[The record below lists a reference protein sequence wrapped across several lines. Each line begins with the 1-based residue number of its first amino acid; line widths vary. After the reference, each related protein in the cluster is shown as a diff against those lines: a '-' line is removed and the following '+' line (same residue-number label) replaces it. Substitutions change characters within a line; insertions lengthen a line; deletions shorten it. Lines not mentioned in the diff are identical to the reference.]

1 MLMFNVVIV
10 RYGEIGT
17 KSRQTRRWFENILM
31 NNIREALVSEEVE
44 FKKVEAKHGRV
55 LVKTNRAEEAVE
67 VLKRVFGIV
76 SLSPAMEID
85 AEMEKIN
92 RMALKLFR
100 RKKRELRL
108 EKPRFRVTARRITKE
123 FPLKSPEIQAKVG
136 EYILENEESEVNL
149 HEYDIEV
156 GVELMEGKAYIFVDK
171 VKAWGGLPIG
181 TQGKVVALLSG
192 GIDSPV
198 AAFLMMKRGVEVIP
212 VHIYMGEKTL
222 EKVRKIWNQLRKY
235 GYGGKGELIVVKPKE
250 RERILQKLKELK
262 KENYTCVFCKFMMV
276 RHADRI
282 AKDFGAKGIVMGD
295 SLGQVAS
302 QTLEN
307 MYIVS
312 RASDL
317 PIYRPLIGMDKEE
330 IVKIAK
336 EIGTF
341 ELSTLPDDEIPFI
354 PRHPVIRGSW
364 EEFRKL
370 YKAVFGEEPKNRAC

>member
-1 MLMFNVVIV
+1 MFNVVIV

-17 KSRQTRRWFENILM
+17 KSRQTRRWFESILM
-31 NNIREALVSEEVE
+31 NNIREALVSEGIE

-55 LVKTNRAEEAVE
+55 LVKTNKAREAVD
-67 VLKRVFGIV
+67 VLGRVFGIV

-85 AEMEKIN
+85 AELDKIN
-92 RMALKLFR
+92 RTALKLFR
-100 RKKRELRL
+100 RKKRELGL
-108 EKPRFRVTARRITKE
+108 ERPRFKVTARRITKE
-123 FPLKSPEIQAKVG
+123 FPLKSPEVQAKVG
-136 EYILENEESEVNL
+136 EYILGKEESEVDL
-149 HEYDIEV
+149 HNYDIEV
-156 GVELMEGKAYIFVDK
+156 GVELMEGKAYVFVDK
-171 VKAWGGLPIG
+171 IYSWGGLPIG

-222 EKVRKIWNQLRKY
+222 DKVRRIWNQLRRY

-250 RERILQKLKELK
+250 RERILEKLREMK
-262 KENYTCVFCKFMMV
+262 KEKYTCVFCKYMMV

-282 AKDFGAKGIVMGD
+282 AREFGAKGIVMGD

-312 RASDL
+312 QATDL
-317 PIYRPLIGMDKEE
+317 PIYRPLVGLDKEE
-330 IVKIAK
+330 IVRIAK

-341 ELSTLPDDEIPFI
+341 ELSTLPEDEIPFI
-354 PRHPVIRGSW
+354 PKHPVIRGSW

-370 YKAVFGEEPKNRAC
+370 YRAVFGEEPRKRQC

>member
-1 MLMFNVVIV
+1 MFNVVIV

-17 KSRQTRRWFENILM
+17 KARQTRRWFENILM
-31 NNIREALVSEEVE
+31 NNIREALVSEGID

-55 LVKTNRAEEAVE
+55 LVRTNRVKEAVE
-67 VLKRVFGIV
+67 VLQRVFGIV
-76 SLSPAMEID
+76 SLSPAMEVD

-92 RMALKLFR
+92 KTALKLFR
-100 RKKRELRL
+100 KKKRELGL
-108 EKPRFRVTARRITKE
+108 ERPRFRVTARRITKE

-136 EYILENEESEVNL
+136 EYILENEESEVDL
-149 HEYDIEV
+149 HDYDIEV
-156 GVELMEGKAYIFVDK
+156 GVELMEGKAYVFVDK

-212 VHIYMGEKTL
+212 VHVYMGEKTL
-222 EKVRKIWNQLRKY
+222 EKVRKIWNQLKKY
-235 GYGGKGELIVVKPKE
+235 GYGGKGELIVVKPRE
-250 RERILQKLKELK
+250 RERIIGKLKEMK
-262 KENYTCVFCKFMMV
+262 KDKYTCVLCKFNMV
-276 RHADRI
+276 RSADKI
-282 AKDFGAKGIVMGD
+282 ARDFGAKGIVMGD

-312 RASDL
+312 QASDL

-330 IVKIAK
+330 IVEIAK
-336 EIGTF
+336 KIGTF
-341 ELSTLPDDEIPFI
+341 ELSTLPEDECWCVPK
-354 PRHPVIRGSW
+354 HPVIRGSW
-364 EEFRKL
+364 EEFRKIYQTVL
-370 YKAVFGEEPKNRAC
+370 GEDPGRDR

>member
-1 MLMFNVVIV
+1 MFNVVIV

-17 KSRQTRRWFENILM
+17 KARQTRRWFENLLM
-31 NNIREALVSEEVE
+31 NNIREALVSEGID

-55 LVKTNRAEEAVE
+55 LVRTNRAKEAVE
-67 VLKRVFGIV
+67 VLTRVFGIV

-85 AEMEKIN
+85 AELDKIN
-92 RMALKLFR
+92 RTALKLFR
-100 RKKRELRL
+100 KKKRELNL

-123 FPLKSPEIQAKVG
+123 FPLKSLEIQAKVG
-136 EYILENEESEVNL
+136 EHIFENEESEVDL
-149 HEYDIEV
+149 HNYDIEV
-156 GVELMEGKAYIFVDK
+156 GVELMEGKAYVYVDK
-171 VKAWGGLPIG
+171 IRAWGGLPIG

-222 EKVRKIWNQLRKY
+222 EKVRKLWNQLKKY

-250 RERILQKLKELK
+250 RDKIIEKLREMK
-262 KENYTCVFCKFMMV
+262 KEKYTCVFCKYMMV

-282 AKDFGAKGIVMGD
+282 AREFGAKGIVMGD

-312 RASDL
+312 QATDL

-330 IVKIAK
+330 IVEIAK
-336 EIGTF
+336 KIGTF
-341 ELSTLPDDEIPFI
+341 ELSTLPEDEIPFV
-354 PRHPVIRGSW
+354 PKHPVIRGSW

-370 YKAVFGEEPKNRAC
+370 YRAVFGEEPRKKEC

>member
-1 MLMFNVVIV
+1 MNVVIV

-31 NNIREALVSEEVE
+31 NNIREALVSEGVD
-44 FKKVEAKHGRV
+44 FKKVEAKHGRI
-55 LVKTNRAEEAVE
+55 LVKTNKAREAAD
-67 VLKRVFGIV
+67 VLRRVFGIV

-85 AEMEKIN
+85 AELEKIN
-92 RMALKLFR
+92 RTALKLFR
-100 RKKRELRL
+100 RKKRELGIERP
-108 EKPRFRVTARRITKE
+108 KFRVTARRITKE
-123 FPLKSPEIQAKVG
+123 FPLKSPEVQAKVG
-136 EYILENEESEVNL
+136 EYILENEESEVDL
-149 HEYDIEV
+149 HSYDIEV
-156 GVELMEGKAYIFVDK
+156 GVELLEGKAYVYVDK
-171 VKAWGGLPIG
+171 IRAWGGLPIG

-212 VHIYMGEKTL
+212 VHIYMGEQTL
-222 EKVRKIWNQLRKY
+222 EKVRKIWSQLKKY
-235 GYGGKGELIVVKPKE
+235 HYGGKGELIVIKPE
-250 RERILQKLKELK
+250 NREKIIEKLREMK
-262 KENYTCVFCKFMMV
+262 KEKYTCVFCKYMMV

-282 AKDFGAKGIVMGD
+282 AREFGAKGIVMGD

-312 RASDL
+312 QATDL

-330 IVKIAK
+330 IVRIAR

-341 ELSTLPDDEIPFI
+341 ELSTLPEDEIPFI
-354 PRHPVIRGSW
+354 PKHPVIRGSW
-364 EEFRKL
+364 EEFRKI
-370 YKAVFGEEPKNRAC
+370 YMAVFGEEPKKRQC

>member
-1 MLMFNVVIV
+1 MNVVIV

-17 KSRQTRRWFENILM
+17 KSRQTRRWFESILM
-31 NNIREALVSEEVE
+31 NNIREALVSEGIE
-44 FKKVEAKHGRV
+44 FKKVEAKHGRI
-55 LVKTNRAEEAVE
+55 LVKTNKAGEAVD
-67 VLKRVFGIV
+67 VLRRVFGIV

-85 AEMEKIN
+85 AELDKIN
-92 RMALKLFR
+92 RTALKLFR
-100 RKKRELRL
+100 RKKRELGL
-108 EKPRFRVTARRITKE
+108 EKPKFRVTARRITKE
-123 FPLKSPEIQAKVG
+123 FPLKSPEVQAKVG
-136 EYILENEESEVNL
+136 EYILENEESEVDL
-149 HEYDIEV
+149 HNYNIEV
-156 GVELMEGKAYIFVDK
+156 GVELMEGKAYVFVDK
-171 VKAWGGLPIG
+171 IYAWGGLPIG

-222 EKVRKIWNQLRKY
+222 EKVRKIWNQLKRY
-235 GYGGKGELIVVKPKE
+235 GYGGKGELIVVKSKE
-250 RERILQKLKELK
+250 REIILEKLREMK
-262 KENYTCVFCKFMMV
+262 KEKYTCVFCKYMMV

-282 AKDFGAKGIVMGD
+282 AREFGAKGIVMGD

-312 RASDL
+312 QATDL
-317 PIYRPLIGMDKEE
+317 PIYRPLIGLDKEE
-330 IVKIAK
+330 IVRIAK

-341 ELSTLPDDEIPFI
+341 ELSTLPEDEIPFI
-354 PRHPVIRGSW
+354 PKHPVIRGSW

-370 YKAVFGEEPKNRAC
+370 YRAVFGEEPRKRQC

>member
-1 MLMFNVVIV
+1 MFNVVIV

-92 RMALKLFR
+92 RTARKLFR
-100 RKKRELRL
+100 RKKRGLGL

-222 EKVRKIWNQLRKY
+222 EKVRKIWNQLKKY

-282 AKDFGAKGIVMGD
+282 ARDFGAKGIVMGD

-312 RASDL
+312 QASDL

-341 ELSTLPDDEIPFI
+341 ELSTLPEDEIPFI

>member
-1 MLMFNVVIV
+1 MNVVIV

-31 NNIREALVSEEVE
+31 NNIREALLSEGID

-55 LVKTNRAEEAVE
+55 LVKTNKAREAVD
-67 VLKRVFGIV
+67 VLRRVFGIV

-85 AEMEKIN
+85 AELDKIN
-92 RMALKLFR
+92 RTALKLFR
-100 RKKRELRL
+100 RKKRELGL
-108 EKPRFRVTARRITKE
+108 ERPHFRVTARRITKE
-123 FPLKSPEIQAKVG
+123 FPLKSPEVQAKVG
-136 EYILENEESEVNL
+136 EYILENEESEVDL
-149 HEYDIEV
+149 HSYDIEV
-156 GVELMEGKAYIFVDK
+156 GVELMEGKAYVFVDK
-171 VKAWGGLPIG
+171 IRAWGGLPIG

-222 EKVRKIWNQLRKY
+222 EKVRRIWNQLKKY
-235 GYGGKGELIVVKPKE
+235 HYGGKGELIVVKPE
-250 RERILQKLKELK
+250 NREKIIEKLREMK
-262 KENYTCVFCKFMMV
+262 KDKYTCVFCKYMMV
-276 RHADRI
+276 RNADRI
-282 AKDFGAKGIVMGD
+282 AREFGAKGIVMGD

-312 RASDL
+312 QATDL
-317 PIYRPLIGMDKEE
+317 PIYRPLVGLDKEE
-330 IVKIAK
+330 IVRIAK

-341 ELSTLPDDEIPFI
+341 ELSILPEDEISFI
-354 PRHPVIRGSW
+354 PKHPVIRGSW

-370 YKAVFGEEPKNRAC
+370 YRAIFGEDPRKKEC

>member
-1 MLMFNVVIV
+1 MNVVIV

-17 KSRQTRRWFENILM
+17 KSRQTRRWFESILM
-31 NNIREALVSEEVE
+31 NNIREALVSEGIE
-44 FKKVEAKHGRV
+44 FKKVEAKHGRI
-55 LVKTNRAEEAVE
+55 LVKTNKAGEAVD
-67 VLKRVFGIV
+67 VLRRVFGIV

-85 AEMEKIN
+85 AELDKIN
-92 RMALKLFR
+92 RTALKLFR
-100 RKKRELRL
+100 RKKRELDL
-108 EKPRFRVTARRITKE
+108 ERPKFRVTARRITKE
-123 FPLKSPEIQAKVG
+123 FPLKSPEVQAKVG
-136 EYILENEESEVNL
+136 EYILENEESEVDL
-149 HEYDIEV
+149 HNYDIEV
-156 GVELMEGKAYIFVDK
+156 GVELMEGKAYVFVDK
-171 VKAWGGLPIG
+171 IYAWGGLPIG

-222 EKVRKIWNQLRKY
+222 EKVRKIWNQLKRY

-250 RERILQKLKELK
+250 RERILEKLREMK
-262 KENYTCVFCKFMMV
+262 KEKYTCVFCKYMMV

-282 AKDFGAKGIVMGD
+282 AREFGAKGIVMGD

-312 RASDL
+312 QATDL
-317 PIYRPLIGMDKEE
+317 PIYRPLIGLDKEE
-330 IVKIAK
+330 IVRIAK

-341 ELSTLPDDEIPFI
+341 ELSTLPEDEIPFI
-354 PRHPVIRGSW
+354 PKHPVIRGSW

-370 YKAVFGEEPKNRAC
+370 YRAVFGEEPRKRQC

>member
-1 MLMFNVVIV
+1 MFNVVIV

-31 NNIREALVSEEVE
+31 NNIREALVSEGID

-55 LVKTNRAEEAVE
+55 LVRTNKAREAVE
-67 VLKRVFGIV
+67 VLQRVFGIV
-76 SLSPAMEID
+76 SLSPAMEVD
-85 AEMEKIN
+85 AEMERIN
-92 RMALKLFR
+92 RTALKLFR
-100 RKKRELRL
+100 KKKRELNF

-136 EYILENEESEVNL
+136 EYILENEESEVDL
-149 HEYDIEV
+149 HDYEVEV
-156 GVELMEGKAYIFVDK
+156 GVELMEGKAYVYVDK
-171 VKAWGGLPIG
+171 IHAWGGLPIG

-222 EKVRKIWNQLRKY
+222 EKVRKIWNQLKKY
-235 GYGGKGELIVVKPKE
+235 HYGGKGELIVVKPKD
-250 RERILQKLKELK
+250 REKIVEKLKELG
-262 KENYTCVFCKFMMV
+262 KEKYTCVLCKFNMV
-276 RHADRI
+276 RSADKV

-312 RASDL
+312 QASDL

-330 IVKIAK
+330 IVEIAK
-336 EIGTF
+336 RIGTF
-341 ELSTLPDDEIPFI
+341 ELSTLPEDECWCVPK
-354 PRHPVIRGSW
+354 HPVIRGSW
-364 EEFRKL
+364 EEFRKIYRRVL
-370 YKAVFGEEPKNRAC
+370 GEDPGKRC

>member
-1 MLMFNVVIV
+1 MLSVVIV

-17 KSRQTRRWFENILM
+17 KSRHTRRWFESILM
-31 NNIREALVSEEVE
+31 NNIREALVSEGVD
-44 FKKVEAKHGRV
+44 FTGIEARHGRI
-55 LVKTNRAEEAVE
+55 LVKTDKAREAAD
-67 VLKRVFGIV
+67 VLTRVFGIV
-76 SLSPAMEID
+76 SLSPAMEVEGD
-85 AEMEKIN
+85 MEKIN
-92 RMALKLFR
+92 KTALKLFR
-100 RKKRELRL
+100 RKKRELNL
-108 EKPRFRVTARRITKE
+108 ERPRFRITARRITKE

-149 HEYDIEV
+149 HDYDIEV
-156 GVELMEGKAYIFVDK
+156 GVELMEGKAYVFVDK
-171 VKAWGGLPIG
+171 VRAWGGLPIG

-222 EKVRKIWNQLRKY
+222 EKVRKIWNQLKKY
-235 GYGGKGELIVVKPKE
+235 HYGGKGELIVVKPKE
-250 RERILQKLKELK
+250 REKIIEKLREMK
-262 KENYTCVFCKFMMV
+262 KDKYTCVFCKYMMV

-282 AKDFGAKGIVMGD
+282 AREFGAKGIVMGD

-312 RASDL
+312 QATDL
-317 PIYRPLIGMDKEE
+317 PIYRPLVGLDKEE
-330 IVKIAK
+330 IVGIAK

-341 ELSTLPDDEIPFI
+341 ELSTLPEDGIPFI
-354 PRHPVIRGSW
+354 PKHPVIRGSW
-364 EEFRKL
+364 EEFRKI
-370 YKAVFGEEPKNRAC
+370 YKAVFGEEPKRREC

>member
-1 MLMFNVVIV
+1 MNVVIV

-31 NNIREALVSEEVE
+31 NNIREALVSEGVD
-44 FKKVEAKHGRV
+44 FKKVEAKHGRI
-55 LVKTNRAEEAVE
+55 LVKTNKAREAAD
-67 VLKRVFGIV
+67 VLRRVFGIV

-85 AEMEKIN
+85 AELEKIN
-92 RMALKLFR
+92 RTALKLFR
-100 RKKRELRL
+100 RKKRELGIERP
-108 EKPRFRVTARRITKE
+108 KFRVTARRITKE
-123 FPLKSPEIQAKVG
+123 FPLKSPEVQAKVG
-136 EYILENEESEVNL
+136 EYILENEESEVDL
-149 HEYDIEV
+149 HSYDIEV
-156 GVELMEGKAYIFVDK
+156 GVELLEGKAYVYVDK
-171 VKAWGGLPIG
+171 IRAWGGLPIG

-212 VHIYMGEKTL
+212 VHIYMGEQTL
-222 EKVRKIWNQLRKY
+222 EKVRKIWSQLKKY
-235 GYGGKGELIVVKPKE
+235 HYGGKGELIVIKPE
-250 RERILQKLKELK
+250 NREKIIEKLREMK
-262 KENYTCVFCKFMMV
+262 KEKYTCVFCKYMMV

-282 AKDFGAKGIVMGD
+282 AREFGAKGIVMGD

-312 RASDL
+312 QATDL

-330 IVKIAK
+330 IVRIAK

-341 ELSTLPDDEIPFI
+341 ELSTLPEDEIPFI
-354 PRHPVIRGSW
+354 PKHPVIRGSW
-364 EEFRKL
+364 EEFRKI
-370 YKAVFGEEPKNRAC
+370 YMAVFGEEPKKRQC

>member
-1 MLMFNVVIV
+1 MNVTLV

-17 KSRQTRRWFENILM
+17 KSRQTRRWFESILM
-31 NNIREALVSEEVE
+31 NNIREALVSEGIE
-44 FKKVEAKHGRV
+44 FKKVEAKHGRI
-55 LVKTNRAEEAVE
+55 LVRTNKVREAVE
-67 VLKRVFGIV
+67 VLTRVFGIV

-85 AEMEKIN
+85 ADLEKIN
-92 RMALKLFR
+92 KTAVRLFR
-100 RKKRELRL
+100 RKKRELTL
-108 EKPRFRVTARRITKE
+108 ERPRFRVTARRITKE

-136 EYILENEESEVNL
+136 EYILENEDSEVNL
-149 HEYDIEV
+149 HNYDIEV
-156 GVELMEGKAYIFVDK
+156 GVELMEGKAYVFVDK

-222 EKVRKIWNQLRKY
+222 EKARRIWNQLKKY
-235 GYGGKGELIVVKPKE
+235 HYGGKGELIIVKPKE
-250 RERILQKLKELK
+250 RERIVEKLKELG
-262 KENYTCVFCKFMMV
+262 KEKYTCVFCKYMMV
-276 RHADRI
+276 KHADRI
-282 AKDFGAKGIVMGD
+282 AKDFGAKGVVMGD

-312 RASDL
+312 QASDL

-330 IVKIAK
+330 IVSIAK
-336 EIGTF
+336 RIGTF
-341 ELSTLPDDEIPFI
+341 ELSTLPEDEIPFI
-354 PRHPVIRGSW
+354 PKHPIIRGSW

-370 YKAVFGEEPKNRAC
+370 YKAIFGEEPGKRKC

>member
-1 MLMFNVVIV
+1 MFNVVIV

-235 GYGGKGELIVVKPKE
+235 GYGGKGELIVIKPKE

-282 AKDFGAKGIVMGD
+282 ARDFGAKGIVMGD

-341 ELSTLPDDEIPFI
+341 ELSTLPEDEIPFI

>member
-1 MLMFNVVIV
+1 MFNVVIV

-92 RMALKLFR
+92 RTALKLFR
-100 RKKRELRL
+100 RRKRELGL

-136 EYILENEESEVNL
+136 EYILESEESEVNL

-222 EKVRKIWNQLRKY
+222 EKVRKIWNQLKKY

-282 AKDFGAKGIVMGD
+282 ARDFGAKGIVMGD

-312 RASDL
+312 QASDL

-341 ELSTLPDDEIPFI
+341 ELSTLPEDEIPFI

>member
-1 MLMFNVVIV
+1 MFNVVIV

-31 NNIREALVSEEVE
+31 NNIREALVSEGIE
-44 FKKVEAKHGRV
+44 FKKVEAKHGRI
-55 LVKTNRAEEAVE
+55 LVKTNKARAAVD
-67 VLKRVFGIV
+67 VLGRVFGIV

-85 AEMEKIN
+85 AELDKIH
-92 RMALKLFR
+92 RTALKLFR
-100 RKKRELRL
+100 RKKRELGL
-108 EKPRFRVTARRITKE
+108 ERPRFRVTARRITKE
-123 FPLKSPEIQAKVG
+123 FPLKSPEVQAKVG
-136 EYILENEESEVNL
+136 EYILENEGCEVDL
-149 HEYDIEV
+149 HNYDIEV
-156 GVELMEGKAYIFVDK
+156 GVELMEGKAYVFVDK
-171 VKAWGGLPIG
+171 IHSWGGLPIG

-212 VHIYMGEKTL
+212 VHIYIGEKTL
-222 EKVRKIWNQLRKY
+222 EKVRRIWNQLRRY

-250 RERILQKLKELK
+250 RERILEKLREMK
-262 KENYTCVFCKFMMV
+262 KEKYTCVFCKYMMV

-282 AKDFGAKGIVMGD
+282 AREFGAKGIVMGD

-312 RASDL
+312 QATDL

-330 IVKIAK
+330 IVRIAK

-341 ELSTLPDDEIPFI
+341 ELSTLPEDEIPFI

-370 YKAVFGEEPKNRAC
+370 YRAVFGEEPGKRGC